1 MKTKEKILRRALEL
15 FNESGLTQVGVREI
29 ARSLEISVGNLS
41 YHFPRKEDIV
51 LALMEELRAA
61 NEAVYQDYFNASPTL
76 DRFLATLRRIFEN
89 QYHYRGVLIGHDE
102 INQLIKKHFD
112 YRAVEQRRRQFFH
125 RIFRELAGAGELALR
140 EGDIEFLIS
149 FMTLFGRFWLLEASI
164 SFADRSREAIIDH
177 YEALIRRQLELFAA
191 QENPAG

>member
-51 LALMEELRAA
+51 LALMEKLRAA
-61 NEAVYQDYFNASPTL
+61 NERVYQDYFAGLPTL
-76 DRFLATLRRIFEN
+76 DRFLAALRRIFEN
-89 QYHYRGVLIGHDE
+89 QYRYRGVLIGHDE

-125 RIFRELAGAGELALR
+125 RIFQELAESGELNLR

-164 SFADRSREAIIDH
+164 SFADRSQEAIIDH
-177 YEALIRRQLELFAA
+177 YLGLIRQQLALFT
-191 QENPAG
+191 